1 MIVLGNIV
9 WDSANEPKIPITF
22 EYEKQRSGA
31 DMQYRIKI
39 TISAVTGTKYFGYPI
54 YFGWTIDGV
63 NVSSVTLKTSWPS
76 RWEDAIVYTT
86 PWYTV
91 ANKSTGTT
99 SLSLHVYSGQGSSR
113 SEYYAYSMAVDPA
126 ASAISASNGTLG
138 IPLDINVTRYNSAF
152 KDTITYTCGNV
163 TGTVCKGSTAT
174 SVTWDATNGNIESL
188 AAQNTKGQY
197 VKVTFTVHTYSGTT
211 LVGQN
216 SISIECYIPDTIKPS
231 LELLVEDVNGYYN
244 TYGAYVQGWSN
255 LRITGTP
262 TLAYGSP
269 IEAFTVIADGKTYND
284 YSVVPVTTGVIQGK
298 DAQQVTAA
306 VRDSRSR
313 SSGLVVK
320 DIVVLEYSR
329 PTVDVIAYRC
339 DSDGNED
346 PGGAYMKVGFT
357 ATITGLNG
365 KNSASYTI
373 SYGGEPIVGT
383 GTSYTSDVIPCAA
396 SRVWSVEVTVTDDL
410 DETTKTVVIPIA
422 FTLMDFYYTGEGVA
436 LGKVA
441 TRNGFDCAMD
451 AFFTGEVTVGG
462 KTLLNLIYPV
472 GSIYMSTNN
481 VSPQVFFGGTWV
493 QMTDRFLI
501 GAGNTYSAGKTGG
514 SATHVLTIDELPS
527 HNHVVGT
534 ESGTITKDTAY
545 IAGATGGAGARGTS
559 TSDKTGGGAAHNNM
573 PPYLAVYM
581 WKRTK

>member
-1 MIVLGNIV
+1 MISLGNVV

-22 EYEKQRSGA
+22 EYEKQRSGP

-54 YFGWTIDGV
+54 YFGWAIDGV
-63 NVSSVTLKTSWPS
+63 DISSVTLKTSWPS

-86 PWYTV
+86 PWHTV
-91 ANKSTGTT
+91 ANKTTGTT
-99 SLSLHVYSGQGSSR
+99 RVSLHVYSGQGSSR

-126 ASAISASNGTLG
+126 ASKIAASNGTLG
-138 IPLDINVTRYNSAF
+138 TPLTISVTRYNSAF
-152 KDTITYTCGNV
+152 KDTITYTCGSA
-163 TGTVCKGSTAT
+163 TGTVRKDSTAT
-174 SVTWDATNGNIESL
+174 SVTWDTTNGNTVAL
-188 AAQNTKGQY
+188 AAQNTAGQS
-197 VKVTFTVHTYSGTT
+197 VNVTLTVSSYSGST
-211 LVGQN
+211 LVGSN
-216 SISIECYIPDTIKPS
+216 SIVIECAIPDTVRPS
-231 LELLVEDVNGYYN
+231 LTLSVEDVAGYYN

-255 LRITGTP
+255 LRVTSTP

-269 IEAFTVIADGKTYND
+269 IIAYTVIADGKTYND
-284 YSVVPVTTGVIQGK
+284 YSVVPVTTGAIQGK
-298 DAQQVTAA
+298 GTQQVTAA
-306 VRDSRSR
+306 AKDNRSR
-313 SSGLVVK
+313 STGLVSK
-320 DIVVLEYSR
+320 DIEVLEYSR

-339 DSDGNED
+339 DPDGNED

-357 ATITGLNG
+357 STITSLNG

-373 SYGGEPIVGT
+373 SYGGEPIVGN
-383 GTSYTSDVIPCAA
+383 GTSYTSDVIPCTA
-396 SRVWSVEVTVTDDL
+396 SRVWTVEVTVTDDL
-410 DETTKTVVIPIA
+410 DETTKTAVIPIA

-493 QMTDRFLI
+493 QITDRFLI
-501 GAGNTYSAGKTGG
+501 GAGNTYSAGRTGG
-514 SATHVLTIDELPS
+514 AATHVLTVDELPS
-527 HNHVVGT
+527 HAHVVGT
-534 ESGTITKDTAY
+534 ESGSITKSTSY
-545 IAGATGGAGARGTS
+545 IAGATGDAGARGTG
-559 TSDKTGGGAAHNNM
+559 TTDNAGGGAAHNNM